1 MPVVRATVRTALWGT
16 LVLAWL
22 ATATL
27 PVGAH
32 GSSGTLPDHGLGFGV
47 VVGLTVGLG
56 VLGGAVVLR
65 RHRSRTGHPSVLWL
79 GLLLVV
85 LGCWAAV
92 VAVIRGP
99 ALAAVVATFG
109 AVAAWSLRDFAVVG
123 HRGCD
128 QAALGAVV
136 LHRFVEGTLLAAL
149 YAADAAVGVGA
160 ALVLAVHA
168 AAETGAIAGL
178 WSAGRWRWV
187 VVAVVQ
193 TGFVAGAFGGGV
205 VARYVTPS
213 ASVAV
218 LGFLG
223 GALIATGVAT
233 TSTRQHGI
241 HA

>member
-1 MPVVRATVRTALWGT
+1 M

-22 ATATL
+22 AAATV
-27 PVGAH
+27 PAGAH
-32 GSSGTLPDHGLGFGV
+32 GSGAPFPDRGLGFGV

-65 RHRSRTGHPSVLWL
+65 RHRPNTGHPSVFWL

-85 LGCWAAV
+85 LGCWAAI
-92 VAVIRGP
+92 VAVLRGP
-99 ALAAVVATFG
+99 ALAMLVASLG
-109 AVAAWSLRDFAVVG
+109 AVAAWSFRDLAVVG

-149 YAADAAVGVGA
+149 YAADAAVGIGA

-168 AAETGAIAGL
+168 AAETGAVAGL
-178 WSAGRWRWV
+178 WSTGRWRWG

-218 LGFLG
+218 LAFLG

-241 HA
+241 PA

>member
-1 MPVVRATVRTALWGT
+1 MRSAVRPVLWGT

-22 ATATL
+22 ATATV

-32 GSSGTLPDHGLGFGV
+32 GSGAALPDRGLGFAV

-65 RHRSRTGHPSVLWL
+65 RHRSRAGHPSVRWV

-92 VAVIRGP
+92 VAVVRGP
-99 ALAAVVATFG
+99 ALAAVVVTLG
-109 AVAAWSLRDFAVVG
+109 AVAAWSFRDSAVVG

-136 LHRFVEGTLLAAL
+136 LHRFVEGALLAAV
-149 YAADAAVGVGA
+149 YSADAAVGVGA

-168 AAETGAIAGL
+168 AAETGAVAGL
-178 WSAGRWRWV
+178 WSTGRWRWG

-193 TGFVAGAFGGGV
+193 TGFVAGAFGGGLV
-205 VARYVTPS
+205 TQYVTPG

-218 LGFLG
+218 LAFLG

-233 TSTRQHGI
+233 TSTRQHGT